1 MRVGCAFETIRK
13 VESGR
18 RRPSRQLAA
27 LLAAALGASQ
37 DEIPSL
43 VDLARA
49 GTDDL
54 TDHPLSLTTQED
66 DHAASRTPHASFP
79 AGLPASRTGFIGRES
94 EVERVSR
101 FFSVEGVRLVT
112 LVGPPGI
119 GKTRLA
125 LQVASLLSN
134 QFNSGVLFVPL
145 SLVTNPDLVL
155 PAIAQALGLKEVAG
169 QPLRTTLRDFLR
181 QREMML
187 LLDNFEHVTAAAPL
201 IGDLLTECP
210 FLRILVTSRTVLH
223 VYGEQEFQVPALTLP
238 DTAEYRLPAGSES
251 PSPSVFDMRYF
262 EQYEAIQLFIQR
274 AQAVNAQFSLTPE
287 NASVIA
293 QICLQLDGLPLAIE
307 LAAAR
312 CKLLQ
317 PQAILSRLDSKL
329 RLLTAASLDLSPRQQ
344 TLRGA
349 IDWSYDILP
358 ESEKIAFRRLSVF
371 AGGATLDAI
380 EAVCRRPGEPDIDIL
395 ETMTSL
401 VDKSMLRIEVH
412 PDAESRFW
420 MLLTLRE
427 YASERLDES
436 GEQDDILRAH
446 ALYYLALAEAA
457 EPNLP
462 GPQRDLWLRRLDPEL
477 NNMRAAL
484 DWLLTE
490 TGDRSD
496 VASAESKTDDTN
508 LALRVAGA
516 LHWFWYF
523 SGLHTEGRD
532 WLDRA
537 LAAASPDR
545 NSARARALN
554 AAGRLALIQDDYTRT
569 LAMLAEAVEIW
580 QQQEDTRRDLAYAL
594 TNLGI
599 AGVKR
604 KRDPSG
610 GEYSLIQQGVTLFEE
625 VGDKWGLAFALD
637 FLADATLLL
646 GGDQSEAARHKQQS
660 LLLYRELGDTWGIA
674 SQLSE
679 LGYLAVRE
687 GRYDAARAMLEEAVP
702 LMKTVGDRWYV
713 AHATRS
719 LGDVAWHQEDYPRA
733 SSLYEE
739 SLLLYRQLGD
749 RLGEANALRNL
760 GHLAMYGSAHEE
772 AERLYRH
779 GLTLVRTLGNEQ
791 TVALFVAALAGVEA
805 ARQNLERAATLLC
818 LADEVRAASHGI
830 VPPTDLQRYNLT
842 LSILQADLGDE
853 RLAALRDAAR
863 SLTLEF
869 VLDHPG

>member
-37 DEIPSL
+37 DEIPAL

-54 TDHPLSLTTQED
+54 TDHPLSASTQED
-66 DHAASRTPHASFP
+66 DHAASRGPNAPFP
-79 AGLPASRTGFIGRES
+79 SGLPASRTGFIGRES

-101 FFSVEGVRLVT
+101 FFSVEGLRLVT
-112 LVGPPGI
+112 LAGPPGI

-125 LQVASLLSN
+125 LQVASLLST

-145 SLVTNPDLVL
+145 SLVTSPDLVV

-169 QPLRTTLRDFLR
+169 QPMRATLRDFLR

-187 LLDNFEHVTAAAPL
+187 LLDNFEHVTPAATL

-223 VYGEQEFQVPALTLP
+223 IYGEQEFQVPALTLP
-238 DTAEYRLPAGSES
+238 DPALYRPPTGGEAL
-251 PSPSVFDMRYF
+251 PSPALDTHYF
-262 EQYEAIQLFIQR
+262 EQYEAIQLFVQR
-274 AQAVNAQFSLTPE
+274 AQAVNAQFSLTRE
-287 NASVIA
+287 NAPIIA

-358 ESEKIAFRRLSVF
+358 ESEKVAFRRLAVF

-380 EAVCRRPGEPDIDIL
+380 EAVCRLPDEPDIDIL
-395 ETMTSL
+395 EIMTSL

-427 YASERLDES
+427 YASERLADS
-436 GEQDDILRAH
+436 GEHNEILRAH
-446 ALYYLALAEAA
+446 AMYYLALAEAA

-484 DWLLTE
+484 SWLLSEPHDLAPTE
-490 TGDRSD
+490 
-496 VASAESKTDDTN
+496 AKAELTN
-508 LALRVAGA
+508 LALRMAGA

-523 SGLHTEGRD
+523 SGLHTEGRAL
-532 WLDRA
+532 LDKA

-545 NSARARALN
+545 SVARARALN
-554 AAGRLALIQDDYTRT
+554 AAGRLALIQDDYTQT
-569 LAMLAEAVEIW
+569 LPMLAEAVEIW
-580 QQQEDTRRDLAYAL
+580 QQEESKRDLAYAL

-660 LLLYRELGDTWGIA
+660 LLLYRELNDTWGIA

-687 GRYDAARAMLEEAVP
+687 GRYDAARSMLEEAVP

-760 GHLAMYGSAHEE
+760 GHLAMNSDAHEE

-791 TVALFVAALAGVEA
+791 TVALFVASLAGVEA
-805 ARQNLERAATLLC
+805 ARKNLERAATLLC
-818 LADEVRAASHGI
+818 LADEARAASHGI
-830 VPPTDLQRYNLT
+830 VPPTDLHRYNLT
-842 LSILQADLGDE
+842 LSILQTELGEE

-863 SLTLEF
+863 NLAVDD
-869 VLDHPG
+869 VLNHPA